1 MAKKKK
7 GGKGYLNAGLGW
19 LINLILAIFPVTS
32 VLLGM
37 ITRFMRGHWVAGL
50 LMLTGIGTAIFWVV
64 DLITM
69 ITKGDI
75 TLWA

>member
-19 LINLILAIFPVTS
+19 LVNLILAIIPITS
-32 VLLGM
+32 VVLGI
-37 ITRFMRGHWVAGL
+37 ITRFMRGHWVAAL
-50 LMLTGIGTAIFWVV
+50 LMLTGIGTVIFWVV
-64 DLITM
+64 DLVTN